1 MDRDEVSAICSEEVL
16 PFIDN
21 IVEMVNAPYFVANG
35 MVPVAISRDNVI
47 VEFRCGP
54 EHRNSNGFIHGGAIY
69 GAMDHTHAILANIV
83 GHAVGQS
90 ANVNYFRPART
101 DILRVVSKTV
111 NESRSL
117 HYTNVEVFEGEKLV
131 AAGTFTAFK
140 LQEIH
145 R

>member
-1 MDRDEVSAICSEEVL
+1 MDREEVAAL
-16 PFIDN
+16 CSGDALNHLDN
-21 IVEMVNAPYFVANG
+21 ILDMVNAPYFVSNG
-35 MVPVAISRDNVI
+35 MRPVSISEEK
-47 VEFRCGP
+47 VEVEMKCGDA
-54 EHRNSNGFIHGGAIY
+54 HRNSNGFIHGGAIY

-90 ANVNYFRPART
+90 ANVNYYRPAREGT
-101 DILRVVSKTV
+101 LRIVSSTI

-117 HYTNVEVFEGEKLV
+117 HYTNVEVFEGSKLI
-131 AAGTFTAFK
+131 ASGTFTAFK